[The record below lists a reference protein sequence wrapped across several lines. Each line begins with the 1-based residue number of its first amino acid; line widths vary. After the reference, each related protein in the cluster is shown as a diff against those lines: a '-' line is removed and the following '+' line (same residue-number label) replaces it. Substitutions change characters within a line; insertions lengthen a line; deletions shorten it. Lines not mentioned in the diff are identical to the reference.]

1 MLREPV
7 EIFYKKELDALK
19 SIDNFDKPQS
29 WLLSPRAVR
38 DFILGREEEIDF
50 EGESIKIEK
59 KFFGN
64 DKLVERAIVTL
75 AGNRGLMLVG
85 EPGTAK
91 TMLSELLAG
100 AISGTTTNT
109 VQGTAGTSE
118 DMVKYS
124 WNYALLLAKGPV
136 KEALVP
142 SPIYKGMVEGRIT
155 RFEEISRCP
164 QEVQDSL
171 ISIMSDKVM
180 NIPELGEDGIV
191 FAARGFNI
199 IATANTRDKGVNE
212 MSSALKRRFNFET
225 VLPLKDLKL
234 EEEIIEKEVK
244 KYLSASGINMEPDRE
259 IVSLLAQTFFELREG
274 MSMEGFKVE
283 KPGSVMS
290 TAEAVSVAYQAFMQK
305 HYYESEDI
313 YSLLVENIMGA
324 VIKDDRDEIVK
335 FRNYFNNTVKKRA
348 KDELKN
354 WDKFYEAR
362 KWIK

>member
-1 MLREPV
+1 MLKEPV
-7 EIFYKKELDALK
+7 EIFYKKELDALR
-19 SIDNFDKPQS
+19 SIDDYDKPES
-29 WLLSPRAVR
+29 WLLSPRGVR
-38 DFILGREEEIDF
+38 DFILGKNKAIEFD
-50 EGESIKIEK
+50 GEKIEINK

-100 AISGTTTNT
+100 AISGTSTNT
-109 VQGTAGTSE
+109 IQGTAGTTE

-142 SPIYKGMVEGRIT
+142 SPIYKGMAQGKIS

-180 NIPELGEDGIV
+180 NIPELGEEGIQ
-191 FAARGFNI
+191 FANRGFNI

-225 VLPLKDLKL
+225 VMPLKDLKL

-244 KYLSASGINMEPDRE
+244 KYLSSSGIDSEVNKD
-259 IVSLLAQTFFELREG
+259 IVALLAQTFFELREG
-274 MSMEGFKVE
+274 RSMEGYKIE
-283 KPGSVMS
+283 KPNSVMS
-290 TAEAVSVAYQAFMQK
+290 TAEAVSVAYQAFMQN
-305 HYYESEDI
+305 YYYQSEDI
-313 YSLLVENIMGA
+313 YALLVENIMGA
-324 VIKDDRDEIVK
+324 VIKDDRDEIAK
-335 FRNYFNNTVKKRA
+335 FRNYFNNIVKIRA
-348 KDELKN
+348 KDKVKN
-354 WDKFYEAR
+354 WDKFYEAK